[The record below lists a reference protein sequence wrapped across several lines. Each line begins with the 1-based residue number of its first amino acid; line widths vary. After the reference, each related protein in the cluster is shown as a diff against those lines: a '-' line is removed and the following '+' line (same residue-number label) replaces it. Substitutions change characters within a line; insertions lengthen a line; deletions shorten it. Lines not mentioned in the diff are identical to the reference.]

1 MKYNKL
7 PGTSLLVSQ
16 ISLGTM
22 MFGGQTNEQD
32 SLAILNYAHGAGIN
46 FWDTANMYTQG
57 ESERI
62 VGKALKGRREDILLA
77 TKVFHP
83 MGEKINDQ
91 GLSRR
96 AILSAAEASLRRLD
110 TDYIDLYYLHAPDY
124 DTGLEETL
132 ETMTGLVRA
141 GKVRYV
147 GISNYAA
154 WQIAD
159 VLALCD
165 KRGYV
170 PPVITQNVYNLITRG
185 VETEL
190 MPFMKAHN
198 LGMAVYNPFAGG
210 ILTGKHQAG
219 KPAGDTRFA
228 TNEIYYQ
235 RYWSQ
240 ENFRAVDRLADIAQ
254 KAGISLVE
262 LSMKWCLSRP
272 GVVSVI
278 SGVSRLSQLE
288 QNIAAAGGDP
298 LGQDTLEAC
307 DGVWLS
313 LAGTRFQYNR

>member
-62 VGKALKGRREDILLA
+62 VGRALKGRREDILLA

-190 MPFMKAHN
+190 MTFMKAHN

>member
-22 MFGGQTNEQD
+22 MFGGQTHEQD
-32 SLAILNYAHGAGIN
+32 SLAILDYAHGAGIN

-288 QNIAAAGGDP
+288 QNIAAAEGDP

>member
-190 MPFMKAHN
+190 MPFMKAHH

>member
-62 VGKALKGRREDILLA
+62 VGRALKGRREDILLA